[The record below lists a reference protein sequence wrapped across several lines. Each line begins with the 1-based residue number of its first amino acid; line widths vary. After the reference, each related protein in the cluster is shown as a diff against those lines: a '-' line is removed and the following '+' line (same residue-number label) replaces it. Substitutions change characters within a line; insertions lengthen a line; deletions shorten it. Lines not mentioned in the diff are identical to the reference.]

1 MDRSIK
7 GGRKRGMKK
16 RWVILLS
23 NILSII
29 LIAISLSGCKGWER
43 YNAYIDP
50 WEIKQQRNGFY
61 YYLVDKDGKPE
72 GKNHPPA
79 AVTILGLV
87 SEGKE
92 REELVIP
99 ETLGGYPVRYIGYCY
114 QTIGT
119 RARYYGMKCKNIK
132 KIIINHDCYL
142 LDGGIKQFDGD
153 MIINANVFITG
164 NMYRHYESSE
174 MIDGKYIA
182 ANNIQIN
189 AEIEKYK
196 YFNLFCYEQ
205 ANDIKY
211 EAMGGN
217 LRTFHT
223 IVKDGCYLNLPQDP
237 VRDGYDFAGWFKEE
251 ECLNEWNFDE
261 DIVEEDIT
269 LYAKWIEV

>member
-1 MDRSIK
+1 
-7 GGRKRGMKK
+7 MKK

-23 NILSII
+23 NILTII

-43 YNAYIDP
+43 YNANIDP
-50 WEIKQQRNGFY
+50 LKITKEENGFF
-61 YYLVDKDGKPE
+61 YYLVDKDGNPE

-79 AVTILGLV
+79 AAIILGLM

-99 ETLGGYPVRYIGYCY
+99 ETLGGYPVRYIGYYY
-114 QTIGT
+114 QTIGSRT
-119 RARYYGMKCKNIK
+119 RYYGMKCKNIK

-153 MIINANVFITG
+153 MIINANVYITG
-164 NMYRHYESSE
+164 NMYRNYESSE

-189 AEIEKYK
+189 VELEEY
-196 YFNLFCYEQ
+196 YDFNLFCYEQ

-223 IVKDGCYLNLPQDP
+223 IVRDGCYLNLPQDP
-237 VRDGYDFAGWFKEE
+237 VRDGYNFAGWFKEE
-251 ECLNEWNFDE
+251 ECLNEWNFDG

>member
-1 MDRSIK
+1 
-7 GGRKRGMKK
+7 MKK

-29 LIAISLSGCKGWER
+29 LIAISLSGCKWFRRRDPEKI
-43 YNAYIDP
+43 AYK
-50 WEIKQQRNGFY
+50 EGELY
-61 YYLVDKDGKPE
+61 YYVNNE
-72 GKNHPPA
+72 SA
-79 AVTILGLV
+79 IILGLANK
-87 SEGKE
+87 EKE

-99 ETLGGYPVRYIGYCY
+99 ETLGGYPVRYIGYYY

-119 RARYYGMKCKNIK
+119 MARYYGMECNNVK

-153 MIINANVFITG
+153 MIINANVYITG
-164 NMYRHYESSE
+164 NMYREYESSE

-189 AEIEKYK
+189 VELEEY
-196 YFNLFCYEQ
+196 YDFNLFCYEQ

-223 IVKDGCYLNLPQDP
+223 IVRDGCYLNLPQDP
-237 VRDGYDFAGWFKEE
+237 VRDGYNCAGWWKEE